1 MNYVTQKNMKDI
13 LDGIK
18 GKVPM
23 GQFIS
28 TQTASDSPLGTII
41 AYMGITPP
49 DGFLA
54 CDGSTYNIADYTAL
68 ATHIMNEFGSYNY
81 FGGNGTTTFAVPD
94 LRGEFLR
101 GTGTNSHTG
110 QGSGTTVGTHQD
122 ATEHPEVYA
131 WSDNQIGVSVRNHTT
146 NVTNNGPQKEETR
159 PVARAGGVYV
169 SATPFTGTG
178 TASYTSRPTNT
189 SVLYCIKYTAGVSN
203 QYSTTEQAVG
213 TWIDGKPLYQKT
225 IVDTMPTVTTDGTRS
240 TKIID
245 ISSLNMSM
253 CVDIEGF
260 TFVQDGME
268 CVPINSVPR
277 IENNRV
283 NFCQVFRQNSSN
295 SYIDSL
301 FIASYVASFSN
312 KPCYI
317 TIKYTKV

>member
-23 GQFIS
+23 GQFVS

-81 FGGNGTTTFAVPD
+81 FGGDGTTTFAVPD

-101 GTGTNSHTG
+101 GTGTNSHTN
-110 QGSGTTVGTHQD
+110 QGSGASVGVHQD
-122 ATEHPEVYA
+122 GTEHQISKTNANINVRLYYTNDVN
-131 WSDNQIGVSVRNHTT
+131 DNYKNPD
-146 NVTNNGPQKEETR
+146 TNNILDTSGYSAYTQELTK
-159 PVARAGGVYV
+159 AGQNNNGSY
-169 SATPFTGTG
+169 
-178 TASYTSRPTNT
+178 YTSRPTNT

-203 QYSTTEQAVG
+203 QYSTTEQVVG
-213 TWIDGKPLYQKT
+213 QWINGKPLYQIT
-225 IVDTMPTVTTDGTRS
+225 IQDTMPTVTTDGTRS
-240 TKIID
+240 IKIID

>member
-23 GQFIS
+23 GQFVS

-81 FGGNGTTTFAVPD
+81 FGGDGTTTFAVPD

-101 GTGTNSHTG
+101 GTGTNAHSG
-110 QGSGTTVGTHQD
+110 QGNGANVGTHQD

-189 SVLYCIKYTAGVSN
+189 SVLYCIKYTAGVN
-203 QYSTTEQAVG
+203 TQYSTTEQVIG
-213 TWIDGKPLYQKT
+213 TWIDGSPLYQT
-225 IVDTMPTVTTDGTRS
+225 IIQNTIPTITTDGTPAS
-240 TKIID
+240 KDVD
-245 ISSLNMSM
+245 ISSLNAKTIISTNGILIAN
-253 CVDIEGF
+253 DSY
-260 TFVQDGME
+260 
-268 CVPINSVPR
+268 VPMNCTNS
-277 IENNRV
+277 IANS
-283 NFCQVFRQNSSN
+283 NFSVIFGIKRDTTKA
-295 SYIDSL
+295 YIDTLVIRS
-301 FIASYVASFSN
+301 SVSVHSN
-312 KPCYI
+312 APCYI
-317 TIKYTKV
+317 TIQYTKV

>member
-23 GQFIS
+23 GQFVS

-101 GTGTNSHTG
+101 GTGTNSHTN
-110 QGSGTTVGTHQD
+110 QGSGANVGVHQD
-122 ATEHPEVYA
+122 GTEHTGNMFDKGTGASCVPYDGGTSSWVYPTKPDKVLSSSSGSA
-131 WSDNQIGVSVRNHTT
+131 WSNKSG
-146 NVTNNGPQKEETR
+146 NG
-159 PVARAGGVYV
+159 GGSQVIN
-169 SATPFTGTG
+169 F
-178 TASYTSRPTNT
+178 TSRPTNT
-189 SVLYCIKYTAGVSN
+189 SVLYCIKYTSGVST

-213 TWIDGKPLYQKT
+213 TWIDGKTIYQKT
-225 IVDTMPTVTTDGTRS
+225 FTGGSITSGMTSTVILDTLSYVDTIIEINGMLNDGLPTQTYFD
-240 TKIID
+240 
-245 ISSLNMSM
+245 
-253 CVDIEGF
+253 
-260 TFVQDGME
+260 
-268 CVPINSVPR
+268 NSQ
-277 IENNRV
+277 
-283 NFCQVFRQNSSN
+283 FCNLWFRNSSKELCIRAGSN
-295 SYIDSL
+295 
-301 FIASYVASFSN
+301 YVGATLT
-312 KPCYI
+312 Y
-317 TIKYTKV
+317 TLKYTKV